1 MNSEMRLTIV
11 TVAGP
16 GDEELIRKNFQHI
29 AQKNAGVS
37 YDLHVL
43 DNGCFHGHPAISFE
57 MPNVTVHRGQPLDP
71 HKPNACRGS
80 YQHSAALNQFLRD
93 HTVHTPYLLILDPDF
108 FIVRSNWIA
117 DVISHMSSRGLAFFG
132 ATWHPKWYSKYR
144 YFPCVHC
151 MFIDARKIDCRELDF
166 TPDLVERGAKADMQ
180 KGMALP
186 VNKTHQSQSV
196 GVENIVPRQWLP
208 IFLEIVRGA
217 LRTLCNA
224 YAEAKQPIP
233 KMLKATMR
241 TMQFADK
248 VKEKLHSTAVI
259 VESMTI
265 NRRIIGS
272 AHDTGYLV
280 ERQNAG
286 RQHRIETLLP
296 SVRLSK
302 DFTRPRF
309 LTTRW
314 GKRIEALVPDR
325 WSYIPKLQGYFT
337 NMDFKSYGLPD
348 LAPLGWEEWMWRDSL
363 FGFHMRRYNKVKR
376 NFYEEEL
383 LLAQVL
389 KI

>member
-16 GDEELIRKNFQHI
+16 GDEELIRKNLQHI
-29 AQKNAGVS
+29 AEMNAGGS
-37 YDLHVL
+37 YELHVL
-43 DNGCFHGHPAISFE
+43 DNGCFHGHPAISID
-57 MPNVTVHRGQPLDP
+57 MPNVTVHRGQPPEP

-93 HTVHTPYLLILDPDF
+93 RSVYTPYLLVLDPDF
-108 FIVRSNWIA
+108 YIVRSNWID
-117 DVISHMSSRGLAFFG
+117 DVITHMASRGLAFFG
-132 ATWHPKWYSKYR
+132 APWHPKWYSKYR

-151 MFIDARKIDCRELDF
+151 MFIDARQIDCHELDF

-186 VNKTHQSQSV
+186 VNKAHQSQSV

-217 LRTLCNA
+217 LLTLCNA

-241 TMQFADK
+241 TMQFANK

-280 ERQNAG
+280 ERQNTG
-286 RQHRIETLLP
+286 RQQRIETLLP

-325 WSYIPKLQGYFT
+325 WSYIPKRHGYFT
-337 NMDFKSYGLPD
+337 DKSFKQFDFPD
-348 LAPLGWEEWMWRDSL
+348 SKALG
-363 FGFHMRRYNKVKR
+363 
-376 NFYEEEL
+376 
-383 LLAQVL
+383 
-389 KI
+389 